1 MFQYIVIC
9 FSWLVR
15 SKTNPMSL
23 CASNWNLDATHGE
36 HKYITRCGLSIYI
49 YLYIYM
55 YIYIYICMLKAI
67 IPNLIGHFLLVESLI
82 NPQEIVM

>member
-1 MFQYIVIC
+1 
-9 FSWLVR
+9 
-15 SKTNPMSL
+15 MSL

-36 HKYITRCGLSIYI
+36 HKYITRCGLYIYICIYI
-49 YLYIYM
+49 YLCVYIYYM
-55 YIYIYICMLKAI
+55 YIYILYICMKAI